1 MEPVTTDLPIEPLSS
16 SEYEH
21 WSRGVLDNWAN
32 QRSFAQHISYDAA
45 FDLASEI
52 FNRFLPDGADT
63 PANYIRQVFQKGN
76 PVGVFWLMV
85 KGEAALI
92 PNLDPELDEDLVI
105 LLELVEN
112 YARNLGAKTIR
123 ISVFQSDLLMKSAT
137 SARDYG
143 LSGTLMGLDLEN
155 FAATPDEQSTIDLQ
169 PMSESE
175 FQAFRAHSVSEY
187 AKAMLRSRAVS
198 EADAE
203 DQSEASFQRLLP
215 DGKETADQLIMT
227 VRSENQVVGHLWIA
241 MKSDHGRRE
250 AFGYDM
256 ELIASARGKGLGR
269 ELMNAAHALLHK
281 SGVSRVGLNVFGHNK
296 IAQNLYQ
303 SLGYKPM
310 EERRYKDL

>member
-1 MEPVTTDLPIEPLSS
+1 MDPVTTDLPIEPLSS

-45 FDLASEI
+45 FALASEI

-76 PVGVFWLMV
+76 PVGVFWL
-85 KGEAALI
+85 KIEGEAALI
-92 PNLDPELDEDLVI
+92 PNLDPELDEDLVV
-105 LLELVEN
+105 LLEIAEN
-112 YARNLGAKTIR
+112 YARDLGAKTIR

-137 SARDYG
+137 AVRDYG

-155 FAATPDEQSTIDLQ
+155 FAATPDKQSKIDLQ

-175 FQAFRAHSVSEY
+175 FQTFRAHSVSEY
-187 AKAMLRSRAVS
+187 AKEMLRSRAVS
-198 EADAE
+198 EADA
-203 DQSEASFQRLLP
+203 DQQSKATFQRLLP
-215 DGKETADQLIMT
+215 HGKETADQLIMT
-227 VRSENQVVGHLWIA
+227 VWSENRVVGHLWIA

-269 ELMNAAHALLHK
+269 ELMNVAHALLHN
-281 SGVSRVGLNVFGHNK
+281 SGVSRVGLNVFGHNE
-296 IAQNLYQ
+296 IARNLYQ
-303 SLGYKPM
+303 SLGYKPV